1 MKSTTVR
8 FADAVYGD
16 LEAASR
22 LTGLPINSIVTV
34 ACLEW
39 LRRNVDPAPPSGLA
53 EVLAGP
59 LRARA
64 QVLRRASERE
74 LVNLVAR
81 PLTGPSEPLWPFT
94 RTAQDALARAQ
105 AAAERSR
112 RPWIGTSHLLQGLTE
127 APGGRAAAALVRLDV
142 DAVGLAGPEPG
153 DAEAA
158 GSERLLPTRQVR
170 QVLRHAQEE
179 ADRAGAAQMDTGHL
193 LLGLL
198 LAPDSRVAD
207 ALAAAGATEPAVR
220 EALRQSA
227 PED

>member
-39 LRRNVDPAPPSGLA
+39 LRRNVDPAPQGGLTA
-53 EVLAGP
+53 VAAGP
-59 LRARA
+59 WRARA
-64 QVLRRASERE
+64 QQLRRGAERE

-81 PLTGPSEPLWPFT
+81 PLTGPTEPLWPFT
-94 RTAQDALARAQ
+94 RTAQDALGRAQ

-112 RPWIGTSHLLQGLTE
+112 RPWIGTSHLLQGLAE
-127 APGGRAAAALVRLDV
+127 APGGRAAAALARLDV

-153 DAEAA
+153 EAA
-158 GSERLLPTRQVR
+158 EGTERLLPTRQVR

-179 ADRAGAAQMDTGHL
+179 ADREGAAQVDTGHL

-207 ALAAAGATEPAVR
+207 ALAAAGANEQAVR
-220 EALRQSA
+220 DALREAA
-227 PED
+227 PEE